1 MLIAT
6 THGIQATFHALTA
19 TTLPSEQ
26 PRLAT
31 ARTDGHA
38 VLWRDTA
45 ARVNA
50 ALATV
55 GHDAPFDTAVV
66 AVPTLPTPPPASAD
80 VAVAVELLTA
90 RGALPQGHA
99 LAQGVIVLGELRR
112 DGTVLP
118 VRAVAPILRAAVE
131 QKGLGLRMAVVPRSN
146 AREAASVDGIE
157 LRVVGT
163 LSDVLELARGYCPRS
178 AILDDTL
185 RGGVAATGGYQPD
198 MVEVYGCEVA
208 KRVLTIAAAGGHSVL
223 LLGDEGSGAVTMAR
237 RLPTIMAPMTAREA
251 AQCTDVAS
259 VSGLLTRDVGAVV
272 ERPFRA
278 PHHTVSARAIL
289 GVGERPGEVTLAH
302 GGVLL
307 LDRVLEFRPGVVEWA
322 LYAANHGQSVIQGGV
337 TAPRVAWPAK
347 TLVVGT
353 SWLCACGRSALSQ
366 CRCSGAGRLA
376 WEARRRDFAEMFDL
390 AVKVDPHATTG
401 SACDDLREPSI
412 DFRARVEHAK
422 AFAAERTA
430 REGLVG
436 GPFADRA
443 ARKLIEQDRAMGR
456 VDAVI
461 RVARTIADLA
471 GSAEITDDHASEAE
485 RYVPRTK
492 PATFIVRRH
501 AEAVQGAE

>member
-19 TTLPSEQ
+19 TASPSEQ

-66 AVPTLPTPPPASAD
+66 AVPTLPAPPPASAD

-112 DGTVLP
+112 DGSVLP

-131 QKGLGLRMAVVPRSN
+131 QKGLGLRMAVVSRSN

-157 LRVVGT
+157 LRVVDT
-163 LSDVLELARGYCPRS
+163 LRDVLELTGGYCPRS
-178 AILDDTL
+178 AILSEVE
-185 RGGVAATGGYQPD
+185 RGGVAAAGGYQPD

-223 LLGDEGSGAVTMAR
+223 LLGDEGSSAVRMAR
-237 RLPTIMAPMTAREA
+237 RLPTIMAPLTAREA
-251 AQCTDVAS
+251 AECTDVAS
-259 VSGLLTRDVGAVV
+259 VSGFLTRDVGAVV

-307 LDRVLEFRPGVVEWA
+307 LERVLEFRPGVVQWV
-322 LYAANHGQSVIQGGV
+322 LYAASHGQSVIQGGV
-337 TAPRVAWPAK
+337 MPRVAWPAK

-366 CRCSGAGRLA
+366 CRCSVAGGLSWA
-376 WEARRRDFAEMFDL
+376 TRRRDVEELFDM
-390 AVKVDPHATTG
+390 AVTLPP
-401 SACDDLREPSI
+401 EPNGESGERSV
-412 DFRARVEHAK
+412 DFRARVERAK
-422 AFAAERTA
+422 AFAAERTE

-436 GPFADRA
+436 GAFADRA

-485 RYVPRTK
+485 RYVPRAK
-492 PATFIVRRH
+492 PAVFAVRRRS
-501 AEAVQGAE
+501 EAVQGAE

>member
-19 TTLPSEQ
+19 TTSPSEQ

-55 GHDAPFDTAVV
+55 GYDAPFDTAVV
-66 AVPTLPTPPPASAD
+66 AVPTLPAPPPASAD
-80 VAVAVELLTA
+80 VVVAVELLTA
-90 RGALPQGHA
+90 RGALPQDHA

-112 DGTVLP
+112 DGAVLP

-157 LRVVGT
+157 LRVVDT
-163 LSDVLELARGYCPRS
+163 LRDVLELTRGYCPRS
-178 AILDDTL
+178 AILSEVE
-185 RGGVAATGGYQPD
+185 RGGVAPTGGYQPD
-198 MVEVYGCEVA
+198 MVEMDGCEVA

-223 LLGDEGSGAVTMAR
+223 LLGDEGSSAARMAR
-237 RLPTIMAPMTAREA
+237 RLPTIMAPLTAREA
-251 AQCTDVAS
+251 AECTDVAS
-259 VSGLLTRDVGAVV
+259 VSGFLTRDVGAVV

-307 LDRVLEFRPGVVEWA
+307 LDRVLEFRPGVVQWA
-322 LYAANHGQSVIQGGV
+322 LYAASHGQSVIQGGL

-353 SWLCACGRSALSQ
+353 SWLCACGRSALPL
-366 CRCSGAGRLA
+366 CRCSEPGRRA

-390 AVKVDPHATTG
+390 AVTLPPKPNGESGERSV
-401 SACDDLREPSI
+401 
-412 DFRARVEHAK
+412 DFRARVERAR
-422 AFAAERTA
+422 AFAADRTE

-443 ARKLIEQDRAMGR
+443 AWKLIEQDRAMGR

-485 RYVPRTK
+485 RFVPRT
-492 PATFIVRRH
+492 PAVFAVRRH
-501 AEAVQGAE
+501 ADVAIGAG

>member
-19 TTLPSEQ
+19 TASPSEQ

-55 GHDAPFDTAVV
+55 GHDAPFDTTVV
-66 AVPTLPTPPPASAD
+66 AVPTLPAPRLQAPTWRSQSNSSRRAERCHKVTRLPRASSSS
-80 VAVAVELLTA
+80 VSFGGTA
-90 RGALPQGHA
+90 RCCLCGRWRRSCEPLSSRRARPSDGGC
-99 LAQGVIVLGELRR
+99 LAQ
-112 DGTVLP
+112 
-118 VRAVAPILRAAVE
+118 
-131 QKGLGLRMAVVPRSN
+131 QCPRSGVGGRDRASGRRHA
-146 AREAASVDGIE
+146 ARRPRAY
-157 LRVVGT
+157 
-163 LSDVLELARGYCPRS
+163 RGYCPRS
-178 AILDDTL
+178 AILSEVE
-185 RGGVAATGGYQPD
+185 RGGVAAAGGYQPD

-223 LLGDEGSGAVTMAR
+223 LLGDEGSSAVRMAR
-237 RLPTIMAPMTAREA
+237 RLPTIMAPLTAREA
-251 AQCTDVAS
+251 AECTDVAS
-259 VSGLLTRDVGAVV
+259 VSGFLTRDVGAVV

-289 GVGERPGEVTLAH
+289 VWASARRGHARSWRGA
-302 GGVLL
+302 LL
-307 LDRVLEFRPGVVEWA
+307 ERVLEFRPGVVQWV
-322 LYAANHGQSVIQGGV
+322 LYAASHGQSVIQGGV
-337 TAPRVAWPAK
+337 MPRVAWPAK

-366 CRCSGAGRLA
+366 CRCSVAGGLSWA
-376 WEARRRDFAEMFDL
+376 TRRRDVEELFDM
-390 AVKVDPHATTG
+390 AVTLPP
-401 SACDDLREPSI
+401 EPNGESGERSV
-412 DFRARVEHAK
+412 DFRARVERAK
-422 AFAAERTA
+422 AFAAERTE

-436 GPFADRA
+436 GAFADRA

-485 RYVPRTK
+485 RYVPRAK
-492 PATFIVRRH
+492 PAVFAVRRRS
-501 AEAVQGAE
+501 EAVQGAE